1 MREAENRLG
10 KIFHGPPSERGLRAL
25 LSLEADVEHL
35 EKGLP
40 GVWGPVTVFG
50 SDHALRVSAL
60 SGCAKSLAASNL

>member
-1 MREAENRLG
+1 MGEAENRLG

-50 SDHALRVSAL
+50 RDHAL